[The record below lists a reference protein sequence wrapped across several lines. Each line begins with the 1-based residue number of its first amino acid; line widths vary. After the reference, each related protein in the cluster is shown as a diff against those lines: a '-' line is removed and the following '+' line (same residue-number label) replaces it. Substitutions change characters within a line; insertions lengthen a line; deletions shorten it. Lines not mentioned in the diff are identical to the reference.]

1 MKTKVRKK
9 TYNLD
14 EEMIGKVRRLF
25 NVKTDSEAIQ
35 RALRK
40 TLDDIE
46 IQKSLDKLLKDGRF
60 RVVYHGAR
68 WPACD
73 TYLRRLR

>member
-1 MKTKVRKK
+1 MKTQVRKK

-40 TLDDIE
+40 TLEDIE

-60 RVVYHGAR
+60 RVVYR
-68 WPACD
+68 
-73 TYLRRLR
+73 

>member
-25 NVKTDSEAIQ
+25 NVKTDAEAIQ

-60 RVVYHGAR
+60 RVVYR
-68 WPACD
+68 
-73 TYLRRLR
+73 

>member
-25 NVKTDSEAIQ
+25 NVKTDAEAIQ

-40 TLDDIE
+40 TLEDIE

-60 RVVYHGAR
+60 RVVYR
-68 WPACD
+68 
-73 TYLRRLR
+73 